1 MFKHHDII
9 KTNACLPS
17 YFQTQNENCKKLRD
31 KSNSHV
37 EIFEIP
43 STKTHTLGQ
52 GSRLASIFNQHLSAQ
67 ICQFDLTRSNF
78 RMQEV

>member
-1 MFKHHDII
+1 MLWTNNIKWKEYLFKHHDII
-9 KTNACLPS
+9 KTNACLHN

-43 STKTHTLGQ
+43 ETKTHTLGQ
-52 GSRLASIFNQHLSAQ
+52 GSRLA
-67 ICQFDLTRSNF
+67 
-78 RMQEV
+78 